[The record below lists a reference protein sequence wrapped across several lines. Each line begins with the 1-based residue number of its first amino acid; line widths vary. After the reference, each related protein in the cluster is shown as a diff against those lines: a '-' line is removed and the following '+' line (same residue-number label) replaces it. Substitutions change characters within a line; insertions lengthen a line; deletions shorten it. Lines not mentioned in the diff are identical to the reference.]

1 MTDDPPRPSVLVD
14 NLQSVAVD
22 VEELVTLA
30 RTTLE
35 AEGVTDGELS
45 VALVGRDEITELHER
60 YLHEP
65 GPTDV
70 LSFPQDGPREE
81 GEPVLLGDVVICPE
95 VAAEQSGDGAAEV
108 RLLLVHGV
116 LHLLGYDHQTD
127 EDRSAM
133 WSRQEKYVRALA
145 AETEKAGR

>member
-14 NLQSVAVD
+14 NRQSIAVD
-22 VEELVTLA
+22 VEELVRLA

-35 AEGVTDGELS
+35 SEGITDGELS
-45 VALVGRDEITELHER
+45 VALVSRNEIAELHER
-60 YLHEP
+60 YLGEP

-81 GEPVLLGDVVICPE
+81 GEPALLGDVVICPE
-95 VAAEQSGDGAAEV
+95 VAAELNRDAAAEL
-108 RLLLVHGV
+108 RLLLVHGI

-133 WSRQEKYVRALA
+133 WSRQERYVSAFA
-145 AETEKAGR
+145 TETEKAGR